1 MPHNDFL
8 VNVDDYAD
16 TNINMTTV
24 CESFNKIY
32 SCEKKLKIAAT
43 HETVFIDLLKLN
55 WGSLMNVI
63 PERS

>member
-55 WGSLMNVI
+55 
-63 PERS
+63 